1 MKALGVLLAM
11 AVALTL
17 QSTLAGMSVGA
28 GASVNLVLVAV
39 VYVALAFGPVVGL
52 SAGAIGGL
60 AQDALSGGIIGIG
73 GFAKTLIGFMVGVL
87 GAQFIV
93 SQPLPR
99 FIMFV
104 AATIVHDLCF
114 QALGALVASR
124 PLRFQLTAL
133 VAQAA
138 LNGVIGIIAFQLIE
152 AGPGLLQRRRMR
164 GESLSRRRF

>member
-1 MKALGVLLAM
+1 VKALGVLLAM

-60 AQDALSGGIIGIG
+60 AQDALSGGIVGIG

-93 SQPLPR
+93 SQPLSR

-114 QALGALVASR
+114 QAAAAAPVHGAPRAGGAERRDRDHRVPGGGS
-124 PLRFQLTAL
+124 
-133 VAQAA
+133 
-138 LNGVIGIIAFQLIE
+138 G
-152 AGPGLLQRRRMR
+152 AGPVAAATDAR
-164 GESLSRRRF
+164 GEPQ

>member
-1 MKALGVLLAM
+1 MLAAM

-17 QSTLAGMSVGA
+17 QSTLAGVSLGG

-39 VYVALAFGPVVGL
+39 VYVALAFGAGVGL
-52 SAGAIGGL
+52 AAGAIGGL

-87 GAQFIV
+87 GAHFIV

-104 AATIVHDLCF
+104 GATIVHDLCF
-114 QALGALVASR
+114 QALAALVASR
-124 PLRFQLTAL
+124 PLRYQFTAL
-133 VAQAA
+133 FAQAA
-138 LNGVIGIIAFQLIE
+138 LNAVIGIIAFQVIE

>member
-60 AQDALSGGIIGIG
+60 TQDALSGGIIGIG

-104 AATIVHDLCF
+104 AATIVHDLVF
-114 QALGALVASR
+114 QALASLVASR
-124 PLRFQLTAL
+124 PLRFQFTAL
-133 VAQAA
+133 LAQAA
-138 LNGVIGIIAFQLIE
+138 LNAVIGIVAFQLIE

>member
-1 MKALGVLLAM
+1 MRVVGVFLAM
-11 AVALTL
+11 AAALTL
-17 QSTLAGMSVGA
+17 QSTLAGMSVGGGVA
-28 GASVNLVLVAV
+28 VNLVLVVV
-39 VYVALAFGPVVGL
+39 VYVALAYGAVIGL
-52 SAGAIGGL
+52 ATGAIGGL
-60 AQDALSGGIIGIG
+60 VQDALSGGIIGVG
-73 GFAKTLIGFMVGVL
+73 GFAKTLIGFLVGVL

-114 QALGALVASR
+114 QALAALVQSHSMR
-124 PLRFQLTAL
+124 VPLTPL

-138 LNGVIGIIAFQLIE
+138 LNGLIGILAFQLVE

-164 GESLSRRRF
+164 GESFGRRRF